1 MSSILVQ
8 SREAAPRLNGARLQ
22 RAPRVVPSTF
32 DATPRV
38 TTLPQMPVGLANPA
52 GELSPRISVGARLSI
67 GSLLYLGSV
76 GLIAAGIVAV
86 FFGTGFSLLV
96 PTAGEPISGSANRA
110 GSEATSPLPSHGNVE
125 QQTFFARASA
135 SENKKAALN
144 SAAFPALAEAPAID
158 GKDDVPHVDEVLAS
172 KAPPDTPAAPANAPV
187 PASNSPA
194 ETAPAPPTPG
204 LSKTEIA
211 ELLGHGDSLL
221 RNGDVASAR
230 LFYERAAGAGDGRA
244 ALRLGAT
251 FDPEFLGRLGLGK
264 MQANPAEARLW
275 YSRARD
281 LGVVDP
287 KRRPNSVETS
297 RGNSLQ

>member
-1 MSSILVQ
+1 
-8 SREAAPRLNGARLQ
+8 
-22 RAPRVVPSTF
+22 
-32 DATPRV
+32 
-38 TTLPQMPVGLANPA
+38 MPVGLANSA
-52 GELSPRISVGARLSI
+52 RELSPRISVGAPLSI

-86 FFGTGFSLLV
+86 FFGVGFSLLV
-96 PTAGEPISGSANRA
+96 PTAGEPISGSTNRA

-135 SENKKAALN
+135 SENKEAALN
-144 SAAFPALAEAPAID
+144 SAAFPAPTEAPAID
-158 GKDDVPHVDEVLAS
+158 GKDDVPHGDEVLAS
-172 KAPPDTPAAPANAPV
+172 KAPADKPVAPANAPV
-187 PASNSPA
+187 PEPN
-194 ETAPAPPTPG
+194 APAAIALTPPTSG
-204 LSKTEIA
+204 FSGAEMA
-211 ELLGHGDSLL
+211 ELLAHGDFLL

-275 YSRARD
+275 YNRARD
-281 LGVVDP
+281 LGEAGA
-287 KRRPNSVETS
+287 KRRLNSIET
-297 RGNSLQ
+297 RQGK